1 MQVYLG
7 KLSHTLCNRGVS
19 LSKMLFSLFIQIIKK
34 LIQMVAVGHLR
45 AVEKLFQV
53 SLVRAFGSELEV
65 KVQDSTVHCCLEIGL
80 EIYLVGVVLLR
91 RLELCY

>member
-1 MQVYLG
+1 
-7 KLSHTLCNRGVS
+7 
-19 LSKMLFSLFIQIIKK
+19 MLFSLFIQIIKK

-53 SLVRAFGSELEV
+53 SLVRAFGSEVEV